1 MGWLYN
7 AFGWVLNFIYGF
19 VSNYGVSIILLT
31 LFIKIIL
38 LPLTLKQQKSMTKM
52 QRIQPKL
59 KEIQEK
65 YKDDKD
71 KSAQETMK
79 LYKEYGVSPMGGCL
93 PMLIQFPILIAFYN
107 VIRKPVEY
115 VRGITGKELTALF
128 KEFGINAKDA
138 GAQIQLA
145 EKMGEKGLDFNFL
158 GLDLAEV
165 PWDELKLIY
174 ADGKINWI
182 VLTVLIIPILACV
195 TTYLTSKISTAMN
208 KTKKEEKKEE
218 TKPQRVLSPEQK
230 KSAPNTGEGMAK
242 SMTYMMPLM
251 TLFFTF
257 TLPAAMGLYWTVS
270 NVLSMVQT
278 ILLNNYYNKKMA
290 VEIQDQDKI
299 REAKIQE
306 KIKKYNMKKKRG

>member
-7 AFGWVLNFIYGF
+7 AFGWVLNFIYSF
-19 VSNYGVSIILLT
+19 VSNYGLSIILLT

-115 VRGITGKELTALF
+115 VRGISGKELTALF

-165 PWDELKLIY
+165 PWDELKGIFSN
-174 ADGKINWI
+174 GKINWI

-218 TKPQRVLSPEQK
+218 TKPQRILSPEQK
-230 KSAPNTGEGMAK
+230 KSAPNTGESMTK